1 MFVVTR
7 TFRDANGVFEVGSIV
22 DPTSVKTFR
31 SRLQQRHIVDV
42 DESSVAEWAEF
53 FKNRYGIDLKDTLA
67 EYLERDIEQKLPL
80 EMIPTE
86 IVVEPFEEVE
96 TEPIEAIEELMDT
109 PTEASPEDAETPEIS
124 DMW

>member
-1 MFVVTR
+1 MFVVTC